1 MNFSKLARANKEKHP
16 EAFEAYR
23 SQLIEKEIEKKYSIE
38 QQIGII
44 RQRDTKPEKFQKF
57 FDDVESCISEVD
69 AELAKGGNA

>member
-1 MNFSKLARANKEKHP
+1 MNFSKLVQANKEKHP

-44 RQRDTKPEKFQKF
+44 RQRDTKPEKFQRF
-57 FDDVESCISEVD
+57 FDDVEECIAKVD
-69 AELAKGGNA
+69 TLLKD